1 MKRIALFLLVFG
13 TSSVYA
19 GELWEIVSTSAG
31 PDGTPISNTQTK
43 CLPRNSVDATHMMDE
58 LGNCKFDRKSGNDAA
73 MTFAMTCKI
82 QGMPAGAEFDESGG
96 RCAAEWRQIRY
107 ALHNHDWRQQI
118 FGWRRFQNDRKHE
131 RSQSRAVHRAIA

>member
-13 TSSVYA
+13 TSSAYA

-82 QGMPAGAEFDESGG
+82 QGMPAELNSMKVAGDARLNGDKFDMRYTITTGG
-96 RCAAEWRQIRY
+96 SKSLAGGDFKMTGSMNA
-107 ALHNHDWRQQI
+107 
-118 FGWRRFQNDRKHE
+118 RKVGLCTE
-131 RSQSRAVHRAIA
+131 Q